1 MLSLNFVLVLP
12 SNLAIPG
19 MEPSEFIQLVRNF
32 TSLTREE
39 TDRLREFT
47 LQYPFSQIGHL
58 MLARA
63 SRDHQLTDE
72 HQLLN
77 LAATYSSDRAI
88 LKQLMTQ
95 AISRQTVQTERIQSQ
110 GISRETQQLKQA
122 VELPLAER
130 SPKPES
136 IRPTA
141 IALSDDAL
149 RNDLMSELEK
159 LQQLKH
165 AFESAVEE
173 FQHQPHQMPTPA
185 TEIES
190 IIKEIET
197 SHNPLPVETPSQ
209 KEQLDI
215 IDEFIKTNPVLHK
228 PRPEVPS
235 QDLAEES
242 ASLSDNVVSETLVQI
257 LLKQGRKDKAIE
269 VLKKL
274 IWKFPQKKA
283 YFAAQIDELKR

>member
-1 MLSLNFVLVLP
+1 
-12 SNLAIPG
+12 

-39 TDRLREFT
+39 TDQLREFT
-47 LQYPFSQIGHL
+47 LKYPFSQLGHL
-58 MLARA
+58 ILARA

-88 LKQLMTQ
+88 LKQLMTEPK
-95 AISRQTVQTERIQSQ
+95 IRQPAKSDDSQSAQ
-110 GISRETQQLKQA
+110 VIHEKQQLKQTA
-122 VELPLAER
+122 ELPSVEN
-130 SPKPES
+130 SPGPES
-136 IRPTA
+136 IKPTTVT
-141 IALSDDAL
+141 LSDDAL
-149 RNDLMSELEK
+149 RNDLMAELEK
-159 LQQLKH
+159 LQHLKH

-173 FQHQPHQMPTPA
+173 FQHQPHQIPIPVT
-185 TEIES
+185 ES
-190 IIKEIET
+190 IIEEIET
-197 SHNPLPVETPSQ
+197 SHTPLPVETPSQ

-228 PRPEVPS
+228 PRPEVPA